1 MKFSLIIN
9 DMILYIEK
17 PEDATGGTKKKKKQK
32 TVRTKNQS

>member
-17 PEDATGGTKKKKKQK
+17 PEDATGRDKKKK